1 MQSTIQ
7 SAKMFYILISIVAV
21 SSLYFVVPSVIVA
34 EESPRTFLTHTGLV
48 IQTTGDVIDP
58 IGYDGEAL
66 DFDPDKFMK
75 EFDYGEVTVLD
86 DGTILREYYLSLI
99 HI

>member
-7 SAKMFYILISIVAV
+7 SAKMFYVLLAIVVV
-21 SSLYFVVPSVIVA
+21 SSLYFVVPSVTIA
-34 EESPRTFLTHTGLV
+34 EETPTTFLTHTGLV

-86 DGTILREYYLSLI
+86 YVTVLREY
-99 HI
+99 